1 VLPGDPP
8 ASGLSIDDE
17 GRFLVA
23 GEPVTHARTLEV
35 LWQGLSR
42 RPDGRWQVRIGRE
55 LALVEVRE
63 TAWLV
68 RAVEEREGRLEALLV
83 GGGCAPLDP
92 ATLRVGPDGVLRVT
106 LPTGD
111 PARFTRAAQVALG
124 LQLAEDPSAP
134 GGFRLDVGGRSF
146 PLGRE

>member
-1 VLPGDPP
+1 VPPPDPP
-8 ASGLSIDDE
+8 PSGLSVDDE
-17 GRFLVA
+17 GRFLVH

-42 RPDGRWQVRIGRE
+42 RADGRWQVTVGRE
-55 LALVEVRE
+55 VALVDVAE

-68 RAVEEREGRLEALLV
+68 RAVAEEQGRMELLLV
-83 GGGCAPLDP
+83 GGGRAPLDP
-92 ATLRVGPDGVLRVT
+92 STLRVGRDGVLRAT

-124 LQLAEDPSAP
+124 VRLAEDPAAP
-134 GGFRLDVGGRSF
+134 GGFRLDLGGRSF
-146 PLGRE
+146 PIGRE